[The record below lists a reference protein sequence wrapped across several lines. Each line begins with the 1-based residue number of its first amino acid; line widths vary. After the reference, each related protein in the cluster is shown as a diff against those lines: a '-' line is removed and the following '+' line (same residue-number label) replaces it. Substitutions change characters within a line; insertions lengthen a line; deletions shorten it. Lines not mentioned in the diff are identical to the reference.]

1 MIIMGFFNFGNDD
14 KKDVAV
20 NTSADKPQLDQY
32 LAPGESPFY
41 EGNRLLKIIPME
53 KGVVHPAE
61 RDSANMRS
69 IRSNAISRTFGTSD
83 VDFALRAYAP
93 ETMEEFDAIY
103 DRQQNFYN
111 WTKEHLN
118 EQDEKIEALNKKID
132 MLLNML
138 NEKQQ
143 NNNFAR

>member
-1 MIIMGFFNFGNDD
+1 MGFFNFGNDD

-93 ETMEEFDAIY
+93 ATMAEFDAIY
-103 DRQQNFYN
+103 HRQQNFYN
-111 WTKEHLN
+111 YTKEHLN
-118 EQDEKIEALNKKID
+118 EQDAKIEALTKKVD
-132 MLLNML
+132 LLLSLLN
-138 NEKQQ
+138 ERQQ
-143 NNNFAR
+143 SNSYAR

>member
-1 MIIMGFFNFGNDD
+1 MGFFNFGNDD

-93 ETMEEFDAIY
+93 STMNELDAIY
-103 DRQQNFYN
+103 DRQQDFYDF
-111 WTKEHLN
+111 TKKHLI
-118 EQDEKIEALNKKID
+118 EQDKQIEALNKKVD